1 MNIKEEYLKRV
12 DIIKSKQD
20 IRKKKIK
27 LYNLEKE
34 DLILQIKEKITLL
47 NLQSEKA
54 EKTINKNNELLLT
67 HKDKYD
73 LFETNFLFK
82 LDKLDNNYNKQ
93 LLDNKNEHLEQ
104 EVILLQQLEEEKK
117 IILEEKNG
125 VIKQFELQNK
135 CLLDKKKKYETEIIK
150 FTELLKRNKQLLK
163 YELKAYKSSIGNR
176 FSNRNKNIS
185 KIEEYH
191 ILIKENRQKKK
202 ELREKIRKKELE
214 LRSVNSENEYIN
226 RQNLSFLNSYIKSQ
240 RMHIRNEVHI
250 DKKKEYF
257 DNIKKK
263 NLEYTNLIDEHKK
276 NRSKLENEISF
287 VKKELADIRI
297 INFIQNVQNV
307 NNTNVNINDINAN
320 KNDND
325 INDNNNTKDKIK
337 NQQLILEREKEI
349 EELTYNL
356 TSLQIEYKSVNILLD
371 ENRYKY
377 EEKIDYIYKNNNKE
391 HIKLLLITNQEHFK
405 IMKEKILNEQ
415 SLECIENK
423 KMLKQFLLDTIY
435 PLFIKKTVGYQI
447 RNITEKMDTMN
458 KILKENTDKIKNN
471 KYILEKTEL
480 KHDITKMEKEEKDN
494 LLTIDELLEIEELNQ
509 KILSL

>member
-1 MNIKEEYLKRV
+1 MDLKEEYLKRV

-27 LYNLEKE
+27 LYNLEEE
-34 DLILQIKEKITLL
+34 DRILQIKEKITLL

-54 EKTINKNNELLLT
+54 EKTINKNKELLL
-67 HKDKYD
+67 KQKEKYD
-73 LFETNFLFK
+73 LFEINFLFK
-82 LDKLDNNYNKQ
+82 LDKIDNNYNKQ

-104 EVILLQQLEEEKK
+104 EVILLQQLEK
-117 IILEEKNG
+117 EKNRIFEG
-125 VIKQFELQNK
+125 KNDIMKQFELQNK
-135 CLLDKKKKYETEIIK
+135 YLMGKTKKYETEIIK

-163 YELKAYKSSIGNR
+163 YELKAYKSSIGAR
-176 FSNRNKNIS
+176 FSIRNKHIS
-185 KIEEYH
+185 NIEEYH

-202 ELREKIRKKELE
+202 ELNEKIKKKELE
-214 LRSVNSENEYIN
+214 LRGLNSENEYIN

-240 RMHIRNEVHI
+240 RMYIRNEVHI

-276 NRSKLENEISF
+276 NRSKLENEIIYT
-287 VKKELADIRI
+287 KKELEYIRNI
-297 INFIQNVQNV
+297 KNV
-307 NNTNVNINDINAN
+307 NVNTNVNTNVNDINVN
-320 KNDND
+320 TNVND
-325 INDNNNTKDKIK
+325 NNTKDKIK

-349 EELTYNL
+349 EELTYKL

-377 EEKIDYIYKNNNKE
+377 EEKIDYIDKNNNKE
-391 HIKLLLITNQEHFK
+391 NIKLLLVTNQEHFK
-405 IMKEKILNEQ
+405 IMKEKLLDEQ

-423 KMLKQFLLDTIY
+423 KMLNQFMLDTIY

-447 RNITEKMDTMN
+447 RNITEKMANSN

-509 KILSL
+509 KILSF

>member
-1 MNIKEEYLKRV
+1 MNLKEEYLKRV

-27 LYNLEKE
+27 LYKLEKE
-34 DLILQIKEKITLL
+34 ELILQIKEKITLL

-54 EKTINKNNELLLT
+54 EKTINKNNELLL
-67 HKDKYD
+67 KQKEKYN
-73 LFETNFLFK
+73 LFETNFPFK
-82 LDKLDNNYNKQ
+82 INKIDNNYNKQ
-93 LLDNKNEHLEQ
+93 LLYNNKDHLEQ
-104 EVILLQQLEEEKK
+104 EVILLQQLEEEKNR
-117 IILEEKNG
+117 IFEEKND
-125 VIKQFELQNK
+125 IMKQFELQNK
-135 CLLDKKKKYETEIIK
+135 CLIDKKKKYETEIIK
-150 FTELLKRNKQLLK
+150 FTELLKRNKQLLN

-185 KIEEYH
+185 NIEEYH
-191 ILIKENRQKKK
+191 IFIKENRKKKK

-240 RMHIRNEVHI
+240 RMYIRNEVNI

-276 NRSKLENEISF
+276 NISKLENEIIST
-287 VKKELADIRI
+287 KKEIENIRI
-297 INFIQNVQNV
+297 INFIQNVKNGNYKNV
-307 NNTNVNINDINAN
+307 NDINN
-320 KNDND
+320 
-325 INDNNNTKDKIK
+325 NNNTKDKIK

-391 HIKLLLITNQEHFK
+391 HIKLLLVTNQEHFK
-405 IMKEKILNEQ
+405 IMKEKILNEK
-415 SLECIENK
+415 SVESIENK
-423 KMLKQFLLDTIY
+423 KILNQFLLDTIY

-447 RNITEKMDTMN
+447 KNLTEKNYNYD
-458 KILKENTDKIKNN
+458 KILITNTDKIKNN
-471 KYILEKTEL
+471 NYILERIEL
-480 KHDITKMEKEEKDN
+480 KYEITKMEKEEKDN

>member
-1 MNIKEEYLKRV
+1 MNLKEEYLKRV

-27 LYNLEKE
+27 LYKLEKE
-34 DLILQIKEKITLL
+34 ELILQIKEKITLL

-54 EKTINKNNELLLT
+54 EKTINKNNELLL
-67 HKDKYD
+67 KQKEKYD

-82 LDKLDNNYNKQ
+82 LDKIDNNYNKQ
-93 LLDNKNEHLEQ
+93 LLDNKNYHLE
-104 EVILLQQLEEEKK
+104 EEAILLQQLEEEKNR
-117 IILEEKNG
+117 IFEEKND
-125 VIKQFELQNK
+125 IMKQFELQNK
-135 CLLDKKKKYETEIIK
+135 CLIDKKKKYETEIIK

-202 ELREKIRKKELE
+202 YLYEKIRKKELE
-214 LRSVNSENEYIN
+214 LRSINSENEYIN

-276 NRSKLENEISF
+276 NRYKLENEISF
-287 VKKELADIRI
+287 VKKELVDIRI
-297 INFIQNVQNV
+297 INFIQNVKNV
-307 NNTNVNINDINAN
+307 NTNVNDINDNNTNVNIND
-320 KNDND
+320 D
-325 INDNNNTKDKIK
+325 NNTKDK
-337 NQQLILEREKEI
+337 QLILEREKEI

-377 EEKIDYIYKNNNKE
+377 EEKIDYIDKNNNKE
-391 HIKLLLITNQEHFK
+391 HIKLLLVTNQEHFK
-405 IMKEKILNEQ
+405 ITNEKLLNEQ

-447 RNITEKMDTMN
+447 RHINEKIDTAN
-458 KILKENTDKIKNN
+458 KILRANTDKIKNN
-471 KYILEKTEL
+471 NYILERIEL
-480 KHDITKMEKEEKDN
+480 KYEITKMEKEEKDN

>member
-1 MNIKEEYLKRV
+1 MNLKEEYLKRV

-27 LYNLEKE
+27 LYNLEEE
-34 DLILQIKEKITLL
+34 DRILQIKEKINLL

-54 EKTINKNNELLLT
+54 EKTINKNNELLL
-67 HKDKYD
+67 KQKEKYD
-73 LFETNFLFK
+73 LFETNFPFK
-82 LDKLDNNYNKQ
+82 IDKIDNNYNKQ
-93 LLDNKNEHLEQ
+93 LLDNKTEHLEQ
-104 EVILLQQLEEEKK
+104 EAILLQQLEEEKNR
-117 IILEEKNG
+117 IFEEKND
-125 VIKQFELQNK
+125 IMKQFELQNK
-135 CLLDKKKKYETEIIK
+135 CLMDKKKKYETEIIK

-163 YELKAYKSSIGNR
+163 YELKAYKSSIGDR
-176 FSNRNKNIS
+176 FSIRNKHIS
-185 KIEEYH
+185 NIEEYH

-202 ELREKIRKKELE
+202 ELRDKIRKKELE

-240 RMHIRNEVHI
+240 RMYIRNEVHI

-263 NLEYTNLIDEHKK
+263 NLEYTNLIEEHKK
-276 NRSKLENEISF
+276 NKSKLENEITSM
-287 VKKELADIRI
+287 KKEIEDIRI

-307 NNTNVNINDINAN
+307 NNTNDNINVNIND
-320 KNDND
+320 
-325 INDNNNTKDKIK
+325 NNTKDKIK

-349 EELTYNL
+349 EELTYKL

-377 EEKIDYIYKNNNKE
+377 EEKIDYIDKNNNKE
-391 HIKLLLITNQEHFK
+391 HIKLLLVTNQEHFK
-405 IMKEKILNEQ
+405 IMKEKLLNEQ

-423 KMLKQFLLDTIY
+423 KMLNQFLLDTIY

-447 RNITEKMDTMN
+447 KNLTEKMANSN
-458 KILKENTDKIKNN
+458 KILKENTDKIRNN
-471 KYILEKTEL
+471 KYILERTEL
-480 KHDITKMEKEEKDN
+480 KHEITKMEKEEKDN

>member
-1 MNIKEEYLKRV
+1 MNVKEEYLKRV

-20 IRKKKIK
+20 TRKKKIK
-27 LYNLEKE
+27 LYKLEKE
-34 DLILQIKEKITLL
+34 ELILQIKEKITLL

-54 EKTINKNNELLLT
+54 EKTINKNNELLL
-67 HKDKYD
+67 KQKEKYD
-73 LFETNFLFK
+73 LFETNFPFK
-82 LDKLDNNYNKQ
+82 INKIDNNYNKQ
-93 LLDNKNEHLEQ
+93 LLDNNKEHLEQ
-104 EVILLQQLEEEKK
+104 EVILLQQLEEEKNR
-117 IILEEKNG
+117 IFEEKND
-125 VIKQFELQNK
+125 IMKQFELQNK
-135 CLLDKKKKYETEIIK
+135 CLIDKKKKYETEIIK
-150 FTELLKRNKQLLK
+150 FTELLKRNKQLLN

-191 ILIKENRQKKK
+191 IFIKENRKKKK

-240 RMHIRNEVHI
+240 RMYIRNEVNI

-276 NRSKLENEISF
+276 NISKLENEIIST
-287 VKKELADIRI
+287 KKEIENIRI
-297 INFIQNVQNV
+297 INFIQNVKNGNYKNV
-307 NNTNVNINDINAN
+307 NDINN
-320 KNDND
+320 
-325 INDNNNTKDKIK
+325 NNNTKDKIK

-391 HIKLLLITNQEHFK
+391 HIKLLLVTNQEHFK
-405 IMKEKILNEQ
+405 IMKEKLLNEK
-415 SLECIENK
+415 SVESIENK
-423 KMLKQFLLDTIY
+423 KILNQFLLDTIY

-447 RNITEKMDTMN
+447 KNLTEKIDTAN
-458 KILKENTDKIKNN
+458 KILRENTDKIKNN
-471 KYILEKTEL
+471 NYILERIEL
-480 KHDITKMEKEEKDN
+480 KYEITKMEKEEKDN